1 MLNYIYMKF
10 MNKFLACINY
20 LNKHF
25 KECKHKSKSRSLMC
39 RVCKVE
45 LRHKFLNAHNKNNRE
60 SSNQESGCVTH
71 GSQTSKKTNHGAYVM
86 ELSDGIYE

>member
-25 KECKHKSKSRSLMC
+25 KECKHKSKSRSMMC

-60 SSNQESGCVTH
+60 SSNQESGCVNTWIPDFKED
-71 GSQTSKKTNHGAYVM
+71 QPWRLCNGA
-86 ELSDGIYE
+86 I